1 MDMREAS
8 AMTEA
13 SGLPSDQ
20 DGFETAF
27 EAKSGV
33 SDGMRG
39 SAEVREARAPAV
51 SFSAELRRLTRE
63 APLPSLLMA
72 FLLGVLVASRR

>member
-39 SAEVREARAPAV
+39 SAEVREARAP
-51 SFSAELRRLTRE
+51 
-63 APLPSLLMA
+63 LPSLLMA

>member
-1 MDMREAS
+1 MDMKEAS

-13 SGLPSDQ
+13 SGLPSDL
-20 DGFETAF
+20 DLGKDS
-27 EAKSGV
+27 EAKSDV
-33 SDGMRG
+33 SVGRG
-39 SAEVREARAPAV
+39 GRAEARHARASAP

-72 FLLGVLVASRR
+72 FLLGVLVARRR